1 VTPKRDAVSRSRAR
15 DDHPGAAAFLPKHP
29 TIGTLREAI
38 QTCRGCP
45 LYEDATQAVM
55 GDGPVDAAV
64 VVVGEQPGDQED
76 RAGEP
81 FVGPAGRLLD
91 KALASA
97 GFDPASVYRT
107 NAVKH
112 FRFRGTGGKRRIHVS
127 PDRLH
132 VDACKPWLL
141 AELDVLT
148 PTGVIVLGA
157 TGGKAL
163 MGSSFRVTAERG
175 RLLPWPSGVP
185 AGGGAIQWALA
196 TVHPSA
202 VLRAP
207 DRAEALEA
215 LVADLKVAAAALP

>member
-1 VTPKRDAVSRSRAR
+1 VTPKRNAANQAP
-15 DDHPGAAAFLPKHP
+15 DDYPGAAAFVPEHP
-29 TIGTLREAI
+29 TIGTLRDAI
-38 QTCRGCP
+38 QQCRGCP
-45 LYEDATQAVM
+45 LYEEATQAVM

-91 KALASA
+91 KALGSA
-97 GFDPASVYRT
+97 GFDPEAVYRT

-127 PDRLH
+127 PDRVH

-141 AELDVLT
+141 TELDLLR

-157 TGGKAL
+157 TAGKAL

-175 RLLPWPSGVP
+175 RLLPWPAGVSG
-185 AGGGAIQWALA
+185 GDGAIKWALA

-207 DRAEALEA
+207 DRTEALEA
-215 LVADLKVAAAALP
+215 LVADLRVAAAALR